1 MKISHTHLG
10 IVCRFSGT
18 VVLQMSCPSTT
29 ESLDNSSGNVSEGDC
44 ATDNQEDSFQ
54 GRQKT
59 RDKSATPRK
68 DGSKRSVLSKS
79 VPGYK
84 VEEKSPWLNTFTD
97 QPLPEILVFQYYGTS
112 ACCTSLAALL
122 LCAPSVCFLTFF
134 LLLFHM
140 GLSCILAIRWPLFL
154 LTSLIPRQLH

>member
-1 MKISHTHLG
+1 M
-10 IVCRFSGT
+10 VFS
-18 VVLQMSCPSTT
+18 LQ
-29 ESLDNSSGNVSEGDC
+29 DNSSGNVSEGDC

-84 VEEKSPWLNTFTD
+84 VEEKSP
-97 QPLPEILVFQYYGTS
+97 
-112 ACCTSLAALL
+112 
-122 LCAPSVCFLTFF
+122 
-134 LLLFHM
+134 
-140 GLSCILAIRWPLFL
+140 
-154 LTSLIPRQLH
+154 